1 MTGNNSLAYLL
12 CQEQKKR
19 ATADV
24 RVVAN
29 RKPNI
34 LKISLVV
41 ATLILTGFGVWVASS
56 SHAQVEAATLADRID
71 PSQMMSN
78 AHDLPTTDFIDYT
91 FHFPSRN
98 N

>member
-1 MTGNNSLAYLL
+1 MTGNSLAYLL
-12 CQEQKKR
+12 SQEQER

-24 RVVAN
+24 RVVSN
-29 RKPNI
+29 RKPGIRKIGLYAAAAFSI
-34 LKISLVV
+34 LAV
-41 ATLILTGFGVWVASS
+41 FGVWTALS

-71 PSQMMSN
+71 PMQITIN
-78 AHDLPTTDFIDYT
+78 AHDLPTTEFIDYT